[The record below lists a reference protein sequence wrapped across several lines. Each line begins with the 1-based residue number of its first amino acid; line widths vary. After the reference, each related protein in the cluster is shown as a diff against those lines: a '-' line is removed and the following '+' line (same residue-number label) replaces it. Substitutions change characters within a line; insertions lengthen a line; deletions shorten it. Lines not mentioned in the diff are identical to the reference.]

1 MSNLSPIAMFGS
13 NDLALWGANWG
24 CSIPQRRSQSLFV
37 HKLQH
42 RHLDTMQDREPK
54 TLQAKRDEEHHLGN
68 SSTGDNDL
76 TLDQLRAKNGGVGQ
90 ATVVAAGGI
99 VLEEIETDPEQVT
112 TRWELWSY
120 YVYYIGNSGLGPFN
134 FGPTQFQ
141 NLLYYAGHNLGT
153 NDPCDSSVPCVLPA
167 FGQAERNVSS
177 TVLVANGISF
187 AIQVVIFLMIGSYA
201 DYGTW
206 RPWILIFWTTVAI
219 AVSFAWLGVDTPD
232 KWQAATALYIIGL
245 IAYQGALAYWAAAFP
260 RLSRNLPEMQQAQTD
275 LVAGE
280 TTLEAFNT
288 LDMMS
293 RNRLSNIAFAVCSLG
308 EVVVLFILA
317 GILYGIKANGSVA
330 QNTRAL
336 SIVCAYSA
344 AVWILC
350 ALPWFILEKH
360 RPGRTLPPGTNYF
373 TVGFKNIYI
382 AAKKM
387 YKLKDAMFYFAFY
400 FLFNDVL
407 ATGVTVISTLQ
418 YATVTFDTITLNWLL
433 LVGIVAQGAGVYI
446 FWRIQ
451 KFWQVSTPRMFHYV
465 VGSVMLLIVWGMIGN
480 WTTKFG
486 YHNKW
491 EFWLYQVVYGLG
503 GCTWYSYSQTMI
515 SEFTPAGHEFLF
527 FSLFTISGKSS
538 SFIGP
543 FVTSAISNRTNN
555 VSASFYFLFALG
567 IVACGILPFLDVERS
582 HRDCAAFIEAEK
594 QELEVHKFE

>member
-1 MSNLSPIAMFGS
+1 
-13 NDLALWGANWG
+13 
-24 CSIPQRRSQSLFV
+24 
-37 HKLQH
+37 
-42 RHLDTMQDREPK
+42 MQVRDPK
-54 TLQAKRDEEHHLGN
+54 AFQATEDEEHHLGT
-68 SSTGDNDL
+68 SSPVDDDLGVKTGL
-76 TLDQLRAKNGGVGQ
+76 KGGAH
-90 ATVVAAGGI
+90 ATVVAAGGV

-120 YVYYIGNSGLGPFN
+120 YIYYIGNSGLGPFN

-187 AIQVVIFLMIGSYA
+187 AIQVVIFLVIGSYA
-201 DYGTW
+201 DYGSW
-206 RPWILIFWTTVAI
+206 RPWILIFWTTLAI
-219 AVSFAWLGVDTPD
+219 AVSLAWLGVDTPD
-232 KWQAATALYIIGL
+232 KWQFATALYIIGL
-245 IAYQGALAYWAAAFP
+245 IVYQGALAYWTAAFP
-260 RLSRNLPEMQQAQTD
+260 RLSRNLPEMQQAQRD

-288 LDMMS
+288 LEMMS

-344 AVWILC
+344 AVWIIC

-360 RPGRTLPPGTNYF
+360 RPGRALPPGANYF
-373 TVGFKNIYI
+373 TVGFKNLYI

-387 YKLKDAMFYFAFY
+387 YKLKDAMLYFVRALHTILGPTFY

-433 LVGIVAQGAGVYI
+433 LVSVGLQSEYSVLDRVPDTIPLFHSGIVAQGAGVYI

-465 VGSVMLLIVWGMIGN
+465 VGSVMLLMIGN
-480 WTTKFG
+480 WTQKFG

-515 SEFTPAGHEFLF
+515 SEFTPIGHEFLF

-567 IVACGILPFLDVERS
+567 ISACLILPFLDVERS
-582 HRDCAAFIEAEK
+582 HRDCAAFIEPEK
-594 QELEVHKFE
+594 QELEIKKLK

>member
-1 MSNLSPIAMFGS
+1 MIWHSDSATG
-13 NDLALWGANWG
+13 G
-24 CSIPQRRSQSLFV
+24 CELPQRRSQSLFV

-42 RHLDTMQDREPK
+42 LHLDTMQDREPK
-54 TLQAKRDEEHHLGN
+54 SLQAKKDEEHHLGN

-76 TLDQLRAKNGGVGQ
+76 DQLRAKNGGVAQ

-153 NDPCDSSVPCVLPA
+153 NDPCDSSVAWCSLLSVKPNETSAPRFLS
-167 FGQAERNVSS
+167 R
-177 TVLVANGISF
+177 T
-187 AIQVVIFLMIGSYA
+187 VIFLMIGSYA

-245 IAYQGALAYWAAAFP
+245 IAYQGALAYWTAAFP
-260 RLSRNLPEMQQAQTD
+260 RLSRNLPEMQQAQRD

-317 GILYGIKANGSVA
+317 GILYGIKANGSVV

-373 TVGFKNIYI
+373 TVGF
-382 AAKKM
+382 
-387 YKLKDAMFYFAFY
+387 
-400 FLFNDVL
+400 
-407 ATGVTVISTLQ
+407 
-418 YATVTFDTITLNWLL
+418 
-433 LVGIVAQGAGVYI
+433 
-446 FWRIQ
+446 
-451 KFWQVSTPRMFHYV
+451 
-465 VGSVMLLIVWGMIGN
+465 
-480 WTTKFG
+480 
-486 YHNKW
+486 
-491 EFWLYQVVYGLG
+491 
-503 GCTWYSYSQTMI
+503 
-515 SEFTPAGHEFLF
+515 
-527 FSLFTISGKSS
+527 
-538 SFIGP
+538 
-543 FVTSAISNRTNN
+543 
-555 VSASFYFLFALG
+555 
-567 IVACGILPFLDVERS
+567 
-582 HRDCAAFIEAEK
+582 
-594 QELEVHKFE
+594 

>member
-1 MSNLSPIAMFGS
+1 
-13 NDLALWGANWG
+13 
-24 CSIPQRRSQSLFV
+24 
-37 HKLQH
+37 
-42 RHLDTMQDREPK
+42 MQDREPK
-54 TLQAKRDEEHHLGN
+54 SLQAKKDEEHHLGN

-76 TLDQLRAKNGGVGQ
+76 DQLRAKNGGVAQ

-112 TRWELWSY
+112 TRWKLWSY

-153 NDPCDSSVPCVLPA
+153 NDPCDSSVAWCSLLSVKPNETSAPRFLS
-167 FGQAERNVSS
+167 R
-177 TVLVANGISF
+177 T
-187 AIQVVIFLMIGSYA
+187 VIFLMIGSYA

-245 IAYQGALAYWAAAFP
+245 IAYQGALAYWTAAFP
-260 RLSRNLPEMQQAQTD
+260 RLSRNLPEMQQAQRD

-317 GILYGIKANGSVA
+317 GILYGIKANGSVV
-330 QNTRAL
+330 QNIRAL

-360 RPGRTLPPGTNYF
+360 RPGHVQAQDAMLYF
-373 TVGFKNIYI
+373 T
-382 AAKKM
+382 
-387 YKLKDAMFYFAFY
+387 FY

-418 YATVTFDTITLNWLL
+418 YATVAFDTITLNWLL

-451 KFWQVSTPRMFHYV
+451 KFWQVSIPRMFHYV
-465 VGSVMLLIVWGMIGN
+465 VVVWGMIGN

-486 YHNKW
+486 YHDKW

-503 GCTWYSYSQTMI
+503 GSTWYSYSQTMI
-515 SEFTPAGHEFLF
+515 SEFTP
-527 FSLFTISGKSS
+527 SLHHRKSS

-567 IVACGILPFLDVERS
+567 ILACGVLPFLDVERS